1 MRDWLRTLRVNRNM
15 TQAVLA
21 ERVNIDITAIGKYE
35 SGERRPSVETAKKI
49 ADELGFDWTKF
60 FEDNE
65 EAPA

>member
-1 MRDWLRTLRVNRNM
+1 M